1 MAVNQSS
8 IVVRVESCRHI
19 IHQESIE
26 VSSIKGSVVTLNI
39 PTALRDHA
47 DEKEF
52 GVKCGT
58 RGLGVN
64 EKKRV

>member
-1 MAVNQSS
+1 M
-8 IVVRVESCRHI
+8 
-19 IHQESIE
+19 
-26 VSSIKGSVVTLNI
+26 SSIKGSVVTLNI

-64 EKKRV
+64 EKKTRVIEWVLFRYSPRHRVAAATPC